1 MDLKLLNIIKMPRV
15 LQTLFYMLG
24 YTRDQICEPDTNK
37 LDLKMVRPLLNDEL
51 FKKMALYEPIGEKT
65 QEDFKEYQQL
75 AFLKK
80 NIESVEEEKVD
91 EYSVI
96 MGRIHRWVS
105 QALELRI
112 DDVRSRRDN
121 VETLKYERE

>member
-1 MDLKLLNIIKMPRV
+1 
-15 LQTLFYMLG
+15 
-24 YTRDQICEPDTNK
+24 
-37 LDLKMVRPLLNDEL
+37 
-51 FKKMALYEPIGEKT
+51 MALYEPIGEKT
-65 QEDFKEYQQL
+65 EEDYKEYQML

-105 QALELRI
+105 
-112 DDVRSRRDN
+112 
-121 VETLKYERE
+121 

>member
-1 MDLKLLNIIKMPRV
+1 MNIIKMPRV

>member
-1 MDLKLLNIIKMPRV
+1 
-15 LQTLFYMLG
+15 
-24 YTRDQICEPDTNK
+24 
-37 LDLKMVRPLLNDEL
+37 
-51 FKKMALYEPIGEKT
+51 MALYEPIGEKHD
-65 QEDFKEYQQL
+65 EGLKDYQML

-105 QALELRI
+105 QALEIRI
-112 DDVRSRRDN
+112 DDVRSRRDK
-121 VETLKYERE
+121 VATAKHEREVALNDDAIRTEKRRVELEQRMLVSIIREVIAVMTFL

>member
-1 MDLKLLNIIKMPRV
+1 MNIIKMPRV

-24 YTRDQICEPDTNK
+24 YTRDQICEHDTNR
-37 LDLKMVRPLLNDEL
+37 LDLKMVRPLLNDDL

-91 EYSVI
+91 EYSVT

-105 QALELRI
+105 
-112 DDVRSRRDN
+112 
-121 VETLKYERE
+121 